1 MFRTLAV
8 LAAISALP
16 ALAVPFTVDFQWTP
30 VAGIAGNSADHFD
43 FTFHDPSGQLKLT
56 GLTVTLGSGMIYDL
70 TNAGP
75 GYLTWGAYNAVDGGT
90 GSSLSTPLGEGTGGN
105 KTATLSFTNFTNG
118 ETFRYSADVDETRSC
133 GAFDALCRLNADSIA
148 PAGFVERGAID
159 VTMTVDFLN
168 GQPGQTFS
176 FPASGQSWHAGL
188 FHATTTYAG
197 NVLEPSN
204 VQTPEPTSWLMG
216 IGGLAAMAFL
226 RRNR

>member
-8 LAAISALP
+8 LAAVSALP
-16 ALAVPFTVDFQWTP
+16 ALAVPFTIGFQWTP
-30 VAGIAGNSADHFD
+30 VAGIAGNSADHFN
-43 FTFHDPSGQLKLT
+43 FKFNDPSGQLKLS

-70 TNAGP
+70 TNGGA

-90 GSSLSTPLGEGTGGN
+90 GISLGAALGEGTGGN

-133 GAFDALCRLNADSIA
+133 GAFDAICRLNADSIA
-148 PAGFVERGAID
+148 PAGFVERGAMD
-159 VTMTVDFLN
+159 VMMTVDFLN
-168 GQPGQTFS
+168 GRPGQTFS

-216 IGGLAAMAFL
+216 IGGLTAVAFL
-226 RRNR
+226 RRSR